1 MEVSG
6 CMASASSSLFL
17 GADVDKQVWEYY
29 CDEFQLR
36 EVKHPE
42 LFLKLQKS
50 IKSMPLVQ
58 CISWV

>member
-6 CMASASSSLFL
+6 CMASVSSSLFL

-36 EVKHPE
+36 EVKRPE
-42 LFLKLQKS
+42 LFLKL
-50 IKSMPLVQ
+50 
-58 CISWV
+58 